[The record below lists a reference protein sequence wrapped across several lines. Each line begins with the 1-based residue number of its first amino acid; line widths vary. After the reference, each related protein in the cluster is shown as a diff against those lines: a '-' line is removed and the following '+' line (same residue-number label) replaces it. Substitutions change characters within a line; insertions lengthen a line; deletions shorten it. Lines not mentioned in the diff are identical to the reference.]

1 MLKRFVVLGL
11 LSLLLGV
18 SFASAQELQEERFL
32 HTFIPNIQFAPTYVT
47 IEQGYFVN
55 AGINVTVEY
64 LNEPDVVDLVA
75 TGQSN
80 FGIVSGEQ
88 VILAGSQ
95 GRPIT
100 YVYNWFQKYPIAI
113 VTSDAYDIESP
124 ADLVGQ
130 TVGVPGRFGATY
142 SGLLAFLAANG
153 LSEADIQVQE
163 IGFNAPEVFCLG
175 QVQASTIY
183 VNNEPLQIQNLADAD
198 ECGDTTQVRV
208 FPVADSVNLVSNGI
222 ITNNALIADN
232 SETVSTFISAFH
244 QGLVDTINN
253 PARAYL
259 LSLAHVENLPIT
271 DELQADLEELAIA
284 QDELLA
290 LNPTREQVAEARLAM
305 QAVLHEKYDA
315 QTLLQFDVLI
325 ATIEL
330 WDAEEIGM
338 NQPEA
343 WDNMLATLISMNLPV
358 DEVDVTTL
366 YTNDFVPAVE

>member
-1 MLKRFVVLGL
+1 MLKRFVVLGV

>member
-1 MLKRFVVLGL
+1 MLKRFVVLGVL
-11 LSLLLGV
+11 GLLLGV